1 MPRDVRQPV
10 ILLLTSTAALY
21 TVGTSALTAL
31 FPVFARKLL
40 DLGPVEIGYLWSAM
54 GIGLLLTSI
63 GLQWVTDW
71 PLHERARLVASTSL
85 LSSAAAGGLIWTSD
99 PSMAGVLMALIGAG
113 MGAFTPI
120 AWGIL
125 QESVPRHM
133 IGRALG
139 LYGTGA
145 MTAAIIS
152 ISLFGWVTE
161 RFWPEIA
168 LLGIRLALGLTGLVA
183 GKMSRKAAP

>member
-1 MPRDVRQPV
+1 
-10 ILLLTSTAALY
+10 
-21 TVGTSALTAL
+21 
-31 FPVFARKLL
+31 
-40 DLGPVEIGYLWSAM
+40 M

-71 PLHERARLVASTSL
+71 PLHERARLVVSTSL
-85 LSSAAAGGLIWTSD
+85 LSSAAAVGLIWTSD
-99 PSMAGVLMALIGAG
+99 SYIAGVLMALIGAG

-125 QESVPRHM
+125 QESVPRRM

-139 LYGTGA
+139 LYGTAA

-152 ISLFGWVTE
+152 ISLFGWITE
-161 RFWPEIA
+161 RFGPQTA
-168 LLGIRLALGLTGLVA
+168 LLGIGLALGLTGLLA
-183 GKMSRKAAP
+183 GRMKRTAAG